1 MTIRNYP
8 RGNRGPPVRRLQKSV
23 DNGNSHDQPTQVRSR
38 GGSMEEAWTVQLSSS
53 EATASDF
60 EEVTPIRDDKR

>member
-1 MTIRNYP
+1 M
-8 RGNRGPPVRRLQKSV
+8 RRLQESV
-23 DNGNSHDQPTQVRSR
+23 DNGNDQPTQVRSR

-60 EEVTPIRDDKR
+60 EEVTPIRDDKRWKRYFDANLNI